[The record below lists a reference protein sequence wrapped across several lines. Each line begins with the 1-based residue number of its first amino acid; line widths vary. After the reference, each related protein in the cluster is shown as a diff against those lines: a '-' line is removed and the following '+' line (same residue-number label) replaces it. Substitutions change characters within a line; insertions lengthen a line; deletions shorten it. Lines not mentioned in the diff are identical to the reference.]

1 MNLSFYKTCF
11 KITAIGNIIGA
22 VMGIA
27 SMSTNLELFYGATES
42 STLLRFYHYNLW
54 FFVLMLGIGYWFLG
68 KEPIRNRILALIG
81 ACGKAF
87 IAGSWI
93 HLLISNHAKPL
104 ILVAII
110 YDGFFAVVMALFFWQ
125 SRNEKLNTNPE

>member
-22 VMGIA
+22 VLGIA
-27 SMSTNLELFYGATES
+27 SMSTNLELFYGTNES

-68 KEPIRNRILALIG
+68 KEPIRN
-81 ACGKAF
+81 
-87 IAGSWI
+87 
-93 HLLISNHAKPL
+93 
-104 ILVAII
+104 
-110 YDGFFAVVMALFFWQ
+110 
-125 SRNEKLNTNPE
+125 